1 MKKLVSI
8 AMALALACGVVFAQE
23 KGAHVVKT
31 QAAPHDSSMG
41 KSSDS
46 TLCRGMGG
54 KGKSMMGGGYGGMHM
69 MMGPGGVE
77 MIMPKVYPTTD
88 GGIIVVS
95 GNMVTKYDGNLNKK
109 KEIFITPNFDSLKS
123 MMTKA
128 MQYAPKCPM
137 MDTTGKGK

>member
-1 MKKLVSI
+1 MKRLVSI
-8 AMALALACGVVFAQE
+8 SMALVLAFGFTFAQE
-23 KGAHVVKT
+23 KSSHVVKT
-31 QAAPHDSSMG
+31 QASPHDSTMG

-46 TLCRGMGG
+46 SMCHGMGG
-54 KGKSMMGGGYGGMHM
+54 KGKQMMCGGGGMHM
-69 MMGPGGVE
+69 MGMEGME

-123 MMTKA
+123 MITKA
-128 MQYAPKCPM
+128 TQYAPKCPM